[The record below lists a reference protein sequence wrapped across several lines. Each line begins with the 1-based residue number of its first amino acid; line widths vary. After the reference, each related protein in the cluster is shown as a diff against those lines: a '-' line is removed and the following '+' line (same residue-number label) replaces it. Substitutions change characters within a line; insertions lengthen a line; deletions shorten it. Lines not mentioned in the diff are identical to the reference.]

1 MIKASELIKL
11 LNAAK
16 EAGVSSMEITP
27 EGAVSIKFA
36 DIQKTNKYEELTEV
50 AIEQIAEESKEEAEI
65 QNAESQIADWE
76 LHNPQEI
83 ERQIEL
89 GNLIELPSGEITRAS
104 NQD

>member
-1 MIKASELIKL
+1 MIKTNELIKL
-11 LNAAK
+11 LSAAK

-36 DIQKTNKYEELTEV
+36 DKKKDSNIEQLAEE
-50 AIEQIAEESKEEAEI
+50 AIEQIAEESKEEEEI
-65 QNAESQIADWE
+65 QDAESQIADWE

-89 GNLIELPSGEITRAS
+89 GNLIELPSGEIARAS